1 MIFDKF
7 LLAHCVHKYKPGKP
21 NISDIVSVTDSNSV
35 SFAIPV
41 SKRSILREMDTNMHV
56 SKTMKCNME
65 KVIIL
70 LVIIFINTHNARVS
84 RRGDVWRVRVERFV
98 SRFLLQNIS
107 G

>member
-35 SFAIPV
+35 SFAITV
-41 SKRSILREMDTNMHV
+41 SKRSILREMDTNMHF
-56 SKTMKCNME
+56 SNTMKCNIE

-70 LVIIFINTHNARVS
+70 LVIIFINTHN
-84 RRGDVWRVRVERFV
+84 VELTGP
-98 SRFLLQNIS
+98 SCALSNC
-107 G
+107 